1 MARLHQI
8 LQQSLEDRRITD
20 AEVGVIRD
28 YIHEDGQLD
37 LEDVKFLVQ
46 LLSGAKQVSPQFDE
60 VFFPVLKDVILQNG
74 RIDQSEVFYLLK
86 MLYSDRVIRERE
98 LDFLRELRD
107 EADEVPAEFDE
118 LLDVASTAPARNW
131 AV

>member
-20 AEVGVIRD
+20 AEVGLIRD
-28 YIHEDGQLD
+28 YILEDGRLD
-37 LEDVKFLVQ
+37 LQDVKFLVQ
-46 LLSGAKQVSPQFDE
+46 LLSDAQEVSPQFDE
-60 VFFPVLKDVILQNG
+60 VFFPVLKEVILQNG

-86 MLYSDRVIRERE
+86 MLYSDRVIRESE

-107 EADEVPAEFDE
+107 EAVEVPAEFDE
-118 LLDVASTAPARNW
+118 LLEVASTAPARDW

>member
-20 AEVGVIRD
+20 DEVVAIRD

-46 LLSGAKQVSPQFDE
+46 LLCDAKEVSPDFDE
-60 VFFPVLKDVILQNG
+60 LFFPVLKDVILQNR

-107 EADEVPAEFDE
+107 EAVEVPAEFDQ
-118 LLDVASTAPARNW
+118 LLEVASTAPARNW
-131 AV
+131 AY